1 MKKNPLR
8 LGYRQY
14 RFIQESIMGY
24 LSTSLIIACVIIV
37 GNNHGSHGLDC
48 FEDQGFTL
56 RRSLTSSL
64 QLTQNNTLLLREC
77 ANECMVDPCCMAYGL
92 QDGQCVTSPT
102 RSEGLDFVKEV

>member
-1 MKKNPLR
+1 MVSDSGLLMMC
-8 LGYRQY
+8 LG
-14 RFIQESIMGY
+14 
-24 LSTSLIIACVIIV
+24 AIV
-37 GNNHGSHGLDC
+37 MTGRVSHGLDC

-64 QLTQNNTLLLREC
+64 QLTQNSTLLLREC

-102 RSEGLDFVKEV
+102 RSEGLDFVKEVRRDHIIMIN